1 MTTLR
6 IAIAVAG
13 GLLVVYVLGSVI
25 NTLVVPRGS
34 GGRIGRAVSLAVD
47 AVIGALVRVRR
58 GEAARN
64 RVLGAQSPAYLLTLL
79 VVWLLLLAVGF
90 SGLLLPTTGSVGT
103 ATEEAVSSLLT
114 LGFTKTGGGF
124 ATALD
129 FVAAASGLLTV
140 ALLVGYLPTIYAGY
154 NRRETEVTLLSAR
167 AGSPPWGPELLARTR
182 VGIQGEDSLDDFYRA
197 WERWA
202 ADVAETHVSYP
213 SLLWFRSPNANTHWT
228 VSLLAVLDS
237 AALYSALAPAKAPAS
252 SRLALRMGF
261 VALRDIADALGVPYD
276 PDPRPDSPV
285 VLTRE
290 EFDVGLAR
298 LKKVGFAIE
307 RSDDDAWAHFR
318 GWRVNYEPIA
328 YALCSMTDAV
338 PGRWSGPRRRQT
350 VTVIGRTVV
359 PRTPEYPDGLPEP
372 ERLARAAARRAGGS
386 T

>member
-6 IAIAVAG
+6 IVLAVSG
-13 GLLVVYVLGSVI
+13 GLLVVYVVGSVI

-34 GGRIGRAVSLAVD
+34 IGRIGRVTASVVD

-64 RVLGAQSPAYLLTLL
+64 RLLGAQSPVFLMSLL
-79 VVWLLLLAVGF
+79 VIWLLLLAAGF
-90 SGLLLPTTGSVGT
+90 TGLLLPTAGSVAT
-103 ATEEAVSSLLT
+103 ASEEAVSSLLT
-114 LGFTKTGGGF
+114 LGFTKTGGGV

-140 ALLVGYLPTIYAGY
+140 ALLVGYLPTIYSGY

-182 VGIQGEDSLDDFYRA
+182 VGIRGEDSLDDFYRS

-213 SLLWFRSPNANTHWT
+213 SLLWFRSPNPDTHWT

-237 AALYSALAPAKAPAS
+237 AALYSAVAPGRAPAS

-261 VALRDIADALGVPYD
+261 VALRDIADALQVAYD

-285 VLTRE
+285 ALTRE
-290 EFDVGLAR
+290 EFDSGLAR
-298 LKKVGFAIE
+298 LKRVGFTIE
-307 RSDDDAWAHFR
+307 RSDDEAWAHFR
-318 GWRVNYEPIA
+318 GWRVNYEAIA
-328 YALCSMTDAV
+328 YALCSITDAV
-338 PGRWSGPRRRQT
+338 PARWSGPRRRQS

-359 PRTPEYPDGLPEP
+359 ARTPDHPDGLPEP
-372 ERLARAAARRAGGS
+372 ERIARAAARRAGGS